1 MDDKNYLINVIALSE
16 SFLENK
22 KDELEN
28 VSTFII
34 KKIKKDD
41 NTIDITTDK
50 MNFVSSMVDVFSSN
64 ISDYKNIEIYYL
76 DNNTEMKYLNGISI
90 F

>member
-41 NTIDITTDK
+41 NTIDVTTDK
-50 MNFVSSMVDVFSSN
+50 MNFVSSMVDVFSNN